1 MRGKRVDTFL
11 ALLVSKEVVKSG
23 RAVVIALVCD
33 AEFFICKER
42 LLGVQ
47 QNIMFVCFGINY

>member
-1 MRGKRVDTFL
+1 MDTFL
-11 ALLVSKEVVKSG
+11 ALLFSKEVVKSG